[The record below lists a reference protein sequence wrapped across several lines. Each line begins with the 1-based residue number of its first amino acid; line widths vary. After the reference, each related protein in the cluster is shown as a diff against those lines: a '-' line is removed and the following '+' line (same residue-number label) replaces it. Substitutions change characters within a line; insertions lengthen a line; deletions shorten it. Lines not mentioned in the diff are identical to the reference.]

1 MAAPRVSPRVSP
13 RVKDGSDAQTPLG
26 RYTAAAT
33 AGAAVVIRHYS
44 SSFGLACRLLGPG
57 KRQDIENVYAL
68 VRIADEAVDGAAAE
82 AGLSTEAILAQLD
95 RLEEETAA
103 ALALG
108 YSTNPVVHA
117 FAGTARRAGIGADLI
132 APFFD
137 SMRRDCDPHGHSD
150 ASLGTYIYGSAEVV
164 GLMCLRVFLAGVSVL
179 PAERAALEG
188 SARRLGAA
196 FQKVNFLRDLGQDGQ
211 ELGRSYF
218 PGVDPLHLTEE
229 QKGILLADLR
239 ADLDA
244 ALPGLR
250 RLPGTARRAVALA
263 HSLFSELADRIAACP
278 AEVLVTTRVR
288 VPTHVKLR
296 LAAAAMAGTGPAFA
310 DDAGRSPSRREGR
323 AA

>member
-1 MAAPRVSPRVSP
+1 MAAPRLRETDERTQPSPL
-13 RVKDGSDAQTPLG
+13 A
-26 RYTAAAT
+26 RYTAVAT

-44 SSFGLACRLLGPG
+44 TSFGLACRLLGPG
-57 KRQDIENVYAL
+57 KREEIENVYAL

-82 AGLSTEAILAQLD
+82 AGLSTEAILDQLD
-95 RLEEETAA
+95 RLQEEVSSAI
-103 ALALG
+103 ALG

-117 FAGTARRAGIGADLI
+117 FAGTARRAGIGAELI
-132 APFFD
+132 EPFFA

-150 ASLGTYIYGSAEVV
+150 ASLGAYIYGSAEVV
-164 GLMCLRVFLAGVSVL
+164 GLMCLRVFLAGLSVL
-179 PAERAALEG
+179 PAERARLEH

-229 QKGILLADLR
+229 QKAALLLDLR
-239 ADLDA
+239 ADLDE
-244 ALPGLR
+244 ALEGLR

-278 AEVLVTTRVR
+278 AEVLVTTRIR

-310 DDAGRSPSRREGR
+310 RDGARLPAQGEGR